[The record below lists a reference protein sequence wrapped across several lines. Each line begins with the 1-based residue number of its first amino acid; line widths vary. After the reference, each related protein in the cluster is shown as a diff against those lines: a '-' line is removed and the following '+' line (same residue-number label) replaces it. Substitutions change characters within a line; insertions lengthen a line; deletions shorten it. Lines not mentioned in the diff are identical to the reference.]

1 MSALGFLRDVYEVFG
16 FTFSLCLSTR
26 PEKFLGEVA
35 VWDEAEK
42 VCILFY
48 VVSILINYIYYS

>member
-1 MSALGFLRDVYEVFG
+1 MSALGFLKDVYEVFG

-26 PEKFLGEVA
+26 PEKYLGEVA

-48 VVSILINYIYYS
+48 VLSI